1 MLTCKYCGGEVLL
14 KNDAMTGVCQIC
26 GRTYSGEVL
35 RRMCAEP
42 VSLNK
47 RTGAV
52 MEEARQQRIIEQ
64 RNGKKDGLPPWAI
77 VLIVM
82 IVMSGVFGS
91 ASFFPI
97 IPFVLIAF
105 AGTDRKKKQQPEAR
119 NQPMERMQKWFTDQ
133 SAQNQP
139 VRQAEPVR
147 NSLAPEVQERVRR
160 ISQPAVGERLDT
172 PYDYLDAFRILPLT
186 SMPFRDEAAEAME
199 QLNTLITK
207 QQGIA
212 TLLPAGHPYYPT
224 VNDAVQYFLR
234 NTKQILFR
242 LRYCDQNDMSRREEH
257 KAFFRRTLDENAAI
271 LRDLET
277 FMIELSQMED
287 GTPMNAPALNML
299 SQSMQNQR
307 NTAPD
312 DEELMHM
319 LYGYQTEF
327 PAAKVM
333 QNPTEQN
340 NSQNQFNQ
348 LMQ

>member
-1 MLTCKYCGGEVLL
+1 M
-14 KNDAMTGVCQIC
+14 
-26 GRTYSGEVL
+26 
-35 RRMCAEP
+35 
-42 VSLNK
+42 
-47 RTGAV
+47 
-52 MEEARQQRIIEQ
+52 
-64 RNGKKDGLPPWAI
+64 
-77 VLIVM
+77 
-82 IVMSGVFGS
+82 
-91 ASFFPI
+91 
-97 IPFVLIAF
+97 
-105 AGTDRKKKQQPEAR
+105 
-119 NQPMERMQKWFTDQ
+119 
-133 SAQNQP
+133 
-139 VRQAEPVR
+139 
-147 NSLAPEVQERVRR
+147 
-160 ISQPAVGERLDT
+160 
-172 PYDYLDAFRILPLT
+172 
-186 SMPFRDEAAEAME
+186 
-199 QLNTLITK
+199 
-207 QQGIA
+207 
-212 TLLPAGHPYYPT
+212 
-224 VNDAVQYFLR
+224 QYFLR

-327 PAAKVM
+327 PTAKVM